1 MMGTHNSG
9 CMIPQQTRSNQISAI
24 SSSSR
29 MNSLNPAN
37 SPMFL
42 MLNDLYKCLNLATTL
57 NSMKNLMKISKL
69 ETCSL
74 IHQIQ
79 NLQNL
84 STISTF
90 TCQHMCLHLRLLLT
104 RLALNHNGQFLPSSS
119 SD

>member
-9 CMIPQQTRSNQISAI
+9 CTIPQQIRSNQISAI

-29 MNSLNPAN
+29 TNSLNPAN

-69 ETCSL
+69 ETL

-84 STISTF
+84 SPISIF
-90 TCQHMCLHLRLLLT
+90 PCQHMCLHLRLL
-104 RLALNHNGQFLPSSS
+104 
-119 SD
+119 